1 MSGTLTIYRRELAS
15 LFFSP
20 LAWILL
26 LLALLANGF
35 FFVLY
40 LNQANGEVTYALELA
55 LGGGWPF
62 WSLLV
67 FLPPLLAMRL
77 LAEEA
82 RTGTLEFLLTAPV
95 SDAAVVCGKFLGATT
110 FMAVLWLAA
119 PIYAGAIHTLG
130 VAPDWGAVLGGYI
143 GAVLASGLFVSIGLF
158 ASSLTS
164 TPLVAAFLAFMADLW
179 WLVLPTAAEYGMEQV
194 RSLLAGFAGG
204 VERAQVW
211 VRTALHQMNVV
222 SHFQSSFLHGVL
234 DTAEVVFFATW
245 TGFFLFLTVRS
256 LEARRWRG

>member
-26 LLALLANGF
+26 LLALLANGL

-40 LNQANGEVTYALELA
+40 LNQAAGEVTYALELA

-77 LAEEA
+77 LSEEA
-82 RTGTLEFLLTAPV
+82 RAGTLEFLLTAPV
-95 SDAAVVCGKFLGATT
+95 SDAAVVCGKFFAATT
-110 FMAVLWLAA
+110 FLAVLWLCA
-119 PIYAGAIHTLG
+119 PVYALTIHALG
-130 VAPDWGAVLGGYI
+130 VAPDWGAVLGGYL
-143 GAVLASGLFVSIGLF
+143 GAVLVSALFVAISLF

-164 TPLVAAFLAFMADLW
+164 TPLVAAFLAFMANLW
-179 WLVLPTAAEYGMEQV
+179 WLVLPTAAEYGMSQV
-194 RSLLAGFAGG
+194 RSLLVGFAGD
-204 VERAQVW
+204 VERATAW
-211 VRTALHQMNVV
+211 VRGALHQMNVV
-222 SHFQSSFLHGVL
+222 SHFQGSFLHGVF
-234 DTAEVVFFATW
+234 DTAEVVFFVTW
-245 TGFFLFLTVRS
+245 TAFFLFLTVRS